1 MTPKTVLDERSPM
14 SLYYQ
19 LKTILADKIH
29 SGQWKVND
37 RIPTERELCDAYGV
51 SRATVRLAL
60 GELENEG
67 LLYRKQGKGTFVAA
81 PKIEQLLS
89 GFYSFT
95 DEMKKQG
102 YNPSTR
108 IISFRK
114 GKALDEIAQFLDL
127 PEGADIFII
136 RRLRLA
142 DEQPVILEVSYVP
155 YEICPTL
162 TERDVKEHALY
173 DLFRERYNVFP
184 SKAQESFEAVLAD
197 AKEAD
202 YLGIPHGSPVLRL
215 ERITYAFDRP
225 VEYNVG
231 LIRGDRY
238 KYKVILT

>member
-1 MTPKTVLDERSPM
+1 MSEENMLDEKAPVA
-14 SLYYQ
+14 LYHQ
-19 LKTILADKIH
+19 LKAILAEKIH

-67 LLYRKQGKGTFVAA
+67 LLYRKQGRGTFVAA

-102 YNPSTR
+102 HKPSAR
-108 IISFRK
+108 VLSFK
-114 GKALDEIAQFLDL
+114 KIEATGEVVQALLL
-127 PEGADIFII
+127 PEGTPVFAIK
-136 RRLRLA
+136 RLRLA
-142 DEQPVILEVSYVP
+142 DDEPIILEVSYVP
-155 YEICPTL
+155 CALCPAL
-162 TERDVKEHALY
+162 TEEDVKENALY
-173 DLFRERYNVFP
+173 DLFRQRYNIFP
-184 SKAQESFEAVLAD
+184 SRAQESFEAVSAGPH
-197 AKEAD
+197 EAS
-202 YLGIPHGSPVLRL
+202 YLGIPSGAPVLRL

-238 KYKVILT
+238 KYKVVLS

>member
-1 MTPKTVLDERSPM
+1 MADALDERSPM

-19 LKTILADKIH
+19 LKTILAEKIH

-89 GFYSFT
+89 GFYSFSE
-95 DEMKKQG
+95 EMEKQG
-102 YNPSTR
+102 RHPSTR
-108 IISFRK
+108 LISFRK
-114 GKALDEIAQFLDL
+114 VKAEDEIAQFLDL
-127 PEGADIFII
+127 SEGADVFAI

-142 DEQPVILEVSYVP
+142 DDQPVILEVSYVP
-155 YEICPTL
+155 CDICPTL
-162 TERDVKEHALY
+162 KERDVKEHALY
-173 DLFRERYNVFP
+173 ELFREKYNIFP
-184 SKAQESFEAVLAD
+184 SKAHESFEAVLAGP
-197 AKEAD
+197 KEAD
-202 YLGIPHGSPVLRL
+202 YLGVPDGWPILRL

-225 VEYNVG
+225 VEYNIG